1 MVNLPVTFL
10 NVDSQVWN
18 LAFV

>member
-1 MVNLPVTFL
+1 MVNLPVTLL
-10 NVDSQVWN
+10 NVDSQDWN